1 MKKEDLE
8 NWINDVKEKIGE
20 DNASKIAD
28 NLGNLITDN
37 SMVNEQIEKK
47 DTEIK
52 NLKKDKETLI
62 KANGN
67 LLLQIRYGRRRK
79 GRRKQG
85 RTQNV

>member
-47 DTEIK
+47 YQ
-52 NLKKDKETLI
+52 KEH
-62 KANGN
+62 
-67 LLLQIRYGRRRK
+67 
-79 GRRKQG
+79 
-85 RTQNV
+85 